1 MTDLV
6 RPLGRFPLVRT
17 DNVEEMCAALAR
29 VYAKPTWHVAAN
41 TGKVDVTL
49 NYYRLRHA
57 GLGYTKY
64 GVDLK
69 GAYPESDP
77 YLQTF
82 PIRGRGEV
90 IIKKFASP
98 LGAGRGLTV
107 SPGRRFAAKVD
118 ADYEH
123 LLLVF
128 DTQGVSSK
136 LSAII
141 GRPIGRAIEFEP
153 IMNDADP
160 AARALHDHVAFL
172 VKMVSESEAA
182 LPRLLLDE
190 FEQTLIVMILR
201 ANRHNYSHLL
211 ERNARSVASW
221 QVQRA
226 EEFIAANSRRSISL
240 EDVVQAT
247 GASAFDLYR
256 SFKKSRGYTP
266 MQFAERLR
274 LGHARELLR
283 RPDAATT
290 VASAA
295 RACGFGD
302 LGRFERDYMLAFGE
316 APSTTLARGRGERH
330 N

>member
-1 MTDLV
+1 MTAPAP
-6 RPLGRFPLVRT
+6 PLDRFPLVRT
-17 DNVEEMCAALAR
+17 HNVEEMCAALAR
-29 VYAKPTWHVAAN
+29 VYAKPTWQVAAN

-49 NYYRLRHA
+49 NYHQLRHV

-64 GVDLK
+64 GVDLR
-69 GAYPESDP
+69 GAYPESAR

-107 SPGRRFAAKVD
+107 SPGRRFAAKFD

-128 DTQGVSSK
+128 DAQGLSSK
-136 LSAII
+136 LAAIS
-141 GRPIGRAIEFEP
+141 GRPIGRAVEFEP
-153 IMNDADP
+153 IMNDAH
-160 AARALHDHVAFL
+160 AAAKALRDHVAFL
-172 VKMVSESEAA
+172 AKMVSESEAP
-182 LPRLLLDE
+182 LPGLLLEE
-190 FEQTLIVMILR
+190 FEQTLLVMILH

-221 QVQRA
+221 QVQRV
-226 EEFIAANSRRSISL
+226 EEFIAANWRRSISL

-256 SFKKSRGYTP
+256 SFQKSRGCTP
-266 MQFAERLR
+266 MQFAKRLR
-274 LGHARELLR
+274 LGHARELLQ
-283 RPDAATT
+283 RPDAVTT
-290 VASAA
+290 VAGAA

-302 LGRFERDYMLAFGE
+302 LGRFESDYVLAFRE
-316 APSTTLARGRGERH
+316 LPSVTLGRGTGKRH